1 MLPKQPLEDGR
12 KMSQRYHEPSNLGE
26 REKLGEGLGW
36 VQISEPEGNFGSC
49 LGGKSQFNC
58 FQLSIEL
65 AMTVVIFQHAVL
77 LLWGECMHLLDNY
90 SFPAE
95 VIHHH
100 EIQPIGKEWGV
111 AVWNRRTLVFQ
122 AVRAKRVRFTAWP
135 GTRCSIWML
144 RSIKSHNASFLNEW
158 APVSTALQVVSWL
171 VPTSNKTDL
180 LNFGVSLTPT

>member
-1 MLPKQPLEDGR
+1 MFPKQPLEDVT
-12 KMSQRYHEPSNLGE
+12 KMSQRHHEPSDLGE
-26 REKLGEGLGW
+26 REKLGESLGW

-65 AMTVVIFQHAVL
+65 AMTLMIFQHAVL

-100 EIQPIGKEWGV
+100 EIRPIGKEWGV

-122 AVRAKRVRFTAWP
+122 ESGQKRSILLCGP
-135 GTRCSIWML
+135 GTD
-144 RSIKSHNASFLNEW
+144 
-158 APVSTALQVVSWL
+158 
-171 VPTSNKTDL
+171 VPY
-180 LNFGVSLTPT
+180 GCYVQ